1 MLECLPKC
9 FRGGNSRHT
18 RNMRLA
24 HETHIEPLT
33 GAYPGLRPDQSA
45 GLGHGHQFVH
55 GVYRCAALVKY
66 ALERARKQ
74 TLGV

>member
-1 MLECLPKC
+1 MILLASTRGLLLMMLRETAAMSSVLVIHLGVVMALFLTLPYGK
-9 FRGGNSRHT
+9 
-18 RNMRLA
+18 
-24 HETHIEPLT
+24 
-33 GAYPGLRPDQSA
+33 
-45 GLGHGHQFVH
+45 FVH